1 MSDTNKLSF
10 GIIGAG
16 LIGRKRALGMP
27 SGCQVLSIFDPN
39 LDRSAKLAGE
49 LSNCE
54 VAVSLEGL
62 LSNSSINAV
71 IIATSHSSLAT
82 CALASL
88 KAGKHVLIE
97 KPGGISSGELL
108 ELQRLAIDNNLM
120 ISVGF
125 NHRFH
130 PGILKAKEI
139 IESEK
144 YGRLLWVRA
153 RYGHGGRIGYEKEWR
168 ADREISGG
176 GELLDQG
183 SHLIDLVKFF
193 FGPSTLAFAHT
204 PTLYWEMDVEDN
216 AFIALEPKC
225 GGFAWLHAS
234 WSEWKNTFSFE
245 ITLETAKID
254 IRGLGGS
261 YGTEEV
267 TLFEMLPEMGPPVAT
282 NWHFEE
288 SDNSFALE
296 INDFISSTKGSIPI
310 GATIS
315 DAISTLTIIEKA
327 YANDYH

>member
-1 MSDTNKLSF
+1 MSNTNNFNF

-16 LIGRKRALGMP
+16 LIGRKRALGIP
-27 SGCQVLSIFDPN
+27 SDCRVLSIFDPN
-39 LDRSAKLAGE
+39 ADRAEKLAGE
-49 LSNCE
+49 LANCQA
-54 VAVSLEGL
+54 AVSLEGL
-62 LSNSSINAV
+62 LANSSIDAV

-88 KAGKHVLIE
+88 MAGKNVLIE
-97 KPGGISSGELL
+97 KPGGISSVELL
-108 ELQRLAIDNNLM
+108 ELQRLATEKDLV

-139 IESEK
+139 VESGK
-144 YGRLLWVRA
+144 YGRLLWTRA

-168 ADREISGG
+168 ADRKISGG

-183 SHLIDLVKFF
+183 SHLIDLVRFF
-193 FGPSTLAFAHT
+193 FGPSTLAYAHT
-204 PTLYWEMDVEDN
+204 PTLYWGMDVEDN
-216 AFIALEPKC
+216 AFIALEPRC

-296 INDFISSTKGSIPI
+296 INDFINSTKGSMPI